1 MAAAAILA
9 GLVAIVYGR
18 AVGAGFVFDDHA
30 LVVENPLVRESPARI
45 GGLFLHSPERA
56 GFAYRPV
63 RVLSYQVDH
72 LLAGGMDPRVFHLSN
87 LVYHVLATWLL
98 WSLARAMLDS
108 DPAAMVAAS
117 LFAVH
122 PLGTE
127 AVAYVSGRRDLL
139 CALFALLALRCWWAF
154 LAGADRT
161 GDLATGAA
169 SDRRPTRA
177 TPTLAVALVAALL
190 SLGSKETALVLPVL
204 AWFMTFVRSPGAR
217 AGMAPRVI
225 GSALLA
231 ATAALGA
238 GLVSYRERFTPLL
251 ERAASP
257 PLAPQPALTLRTL
270 GRYLRLAAFPDELS
284 ADYRAG
290 AFELPRSALDAHSLA
305 AGFALGG
312 LAALGAVLLRA
323 GRVAG
328 LGLLWFLVALVPV
341 AQFVPYGEVVAEH
354 NAYLPVAGLALAVGD
369 AFTRFV
375 PGRRRL
381 AGACAVAVV
390 ALLAARSWYRVADW
404 RDETT
409 LWRSTLEVA
418 PASQRA
424 LHNLGAA
431 LAADG
436 QLLAARDP
444 LERAHAADPDD
455 LDVRLTLARLLADL
469 GDGERATALAKPV
482 VERRRDA
489 GSWNVLGWAQL
500 SAGDPVSARSSF
512 EEARAL
518 GSEGEAEEGL
528 RAIAGGGGRR

>member
-122 PLGTE
+122 PLGSE

-225 GSALLA
+225 RSALLA
-231 ATAALGA
+231 A
-238 GLVSYRERFTPLL
+238 R
-251 ERAASP
+251 
-257 PLAPQPALTLRTL
+257 
-270 GRYLRLAAFPDELS
+270 
-284 ADYRAG
+284 
-290 AFELPRSALDAHSLA
+290 
-305 AGFALGG
+305 
-312 LAALGAVLLRA
+312 
-323 GRVAG
+323 
-328 LGLLWFLVALVPV
+328 
-341 AQFVPYGEVVAEH
+341 
-354 NAYLPVAGLALAVGD
+354 
-369 AFTRFV
+369 
-375 PGRRRL
+375 
-381 AGACAVAVV
+381 
-390 ALLAARSWYRVADW
+390 
-404 RDETT
+404 
-409 LWRSTLEVA
+409 
-418 PASQRA
+418 
-424 LHNLGAA
+424 
-431 LAADG
+431 
-436 QLLAARDP
+436 
-444 LERAHAADPDD
+444 
-455 LDVRLTLARLLADL
+455 
-469 GDGERATALAKPV
+469 
-482 VERRRDA
+482 
-489 GSWNVLGWAQL
+489 
-500 SAGDPVSARSSF
+500 
-512 EEARAL
+512 
-518 GSEGEAEEGL
+518 
-528 RAIAGGGGRR
+528 